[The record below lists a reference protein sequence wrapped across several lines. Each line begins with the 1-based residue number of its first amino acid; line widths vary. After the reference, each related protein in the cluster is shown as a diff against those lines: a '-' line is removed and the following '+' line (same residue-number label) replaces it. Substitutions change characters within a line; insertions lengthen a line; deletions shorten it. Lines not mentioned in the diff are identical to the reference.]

1 MRARFLL
8 LVALAIA
15 PPALFTGCSASDTHY
30 YLGTFEQNQ
39 DLRELFRLFRK
50 EKDQENR
57 FVLIQQIASALANAG
72 KKDKEIIF
80 LTTHVEKNPSDV
92 YNAYYLLLVA
102 EAYSDLK
109 EAPLAIYYYRQILM
123 NYADLLVRGRSIH
136 LQCLEDLLDLE
147 NDPEHKIEYYKELIS
162 RFGDQIEHPAVNWY
176 FMARSYEEVGEWDQA
191 VQAYNRYLSYPDT
204 DVPDEPDAARNANE
218 RVNFYN
224 TFDTSQIDWT
234 FPDLDVLVTGVRNS
248 IQTKNISML
257 RKLQAKVNFYEGGWD
272 QTKLFGDPTGEGSSE
287 GNRTLDI
294 TSYLASSYPKIDGQ
308 LDIADNDREAY
319 LRTTDWN
326 FRPPTWYL
334 YFRRVDFP
342 ADPDIN
348 GQWEWAGVYFGEK
361 LP

>member
-1 MRARFLL
+1 MRARFVP
-8 LVALAIA
+8 LVALAAAMAALIA
-15 PPALFTGCSASDTHY
+15 GCSASDTHY

-39 DLRELFRLFRK
+39 DLRELFRLFSK

-57 FVLIQQIASALANAG
+57 FVLIQQIASALANTG

-80 LTTHVEKNPSDV
+80 LTTHVEKNPSDI

-102 EAYSDLK
+102 EAYSDMK

-136 LQCLEDLLDLE
+136 LQCLDDLLALE
-147 NDPEHKIEYYKELIS
+147 SNPEHKIEYYKELIS
-162 RFGDQIEHPAVNWY
+162 RFGDQIDHPAMNWY

-191 VQAYNRYLSYPDT
+191 RQAYNKYLGYYPDT
-204 DVPDEPDAARNANE
+204 DVPGEPNAYRIANE
-218 RVNFYN
+218 KVNLYDN
-224 TFDTSQIDWT
+224 PDKSWMV
-234 FPDLDVLVTGVRNS
+234 PDLETLVDNVKDAILTE
-248 IQTKNISML
+248 NIS
-257 RKLQAKVNFYEGGWD
+257 KLKKFQAKVNFYEGGWD
-272 QTKLFGDPTGEGSSE
+272 QMALFGDPTGEGSSE

-308 LDIADNDREAY
+308 LDIADNDNEAY